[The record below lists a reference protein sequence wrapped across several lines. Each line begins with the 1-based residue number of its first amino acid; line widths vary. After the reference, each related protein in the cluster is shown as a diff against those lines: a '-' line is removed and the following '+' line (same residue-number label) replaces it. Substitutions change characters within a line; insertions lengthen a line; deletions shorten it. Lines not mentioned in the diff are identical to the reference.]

1 MNVYHGRPKQMD
13 GRSEREQKV
22 YEFLDLLEIDYERA
36 DHEAAAT
43 IEACKEIDQ
52 ALGVSMCK
60 NLFLCNRRK
69 TEYYLLLLP
78 GEKPL
83 RTKELSAQIPT
94 TRLSFAS
101 GEDMETYLHVTPG
114 SATVLALLFD
124 PDHKVKLLV
133 DEELLKEEY
142 IGCHP
147 CVNTSS
153 LKLRREDLFG
163 KILKAFDRDFIAVR
177 LSGGEADGEKTKIRD
192 EHRERFVTNVE
203 K

>member
-1 MNVYHGRPKQMD
+1 
-13 GRSEREQKV
+13 
-22 YEFLDLLEIDYERA
+22 
-36 DHEAAAT
+36 
-43 IEACKEIDQ
+43 
-52 ALGVSMCK
+52 MCK

-101 GEDMETYLHVTPG
+101 GEDMEEYLHVTPG

-124 PDHKVKLLV
+124 TDQKVKLLV
-133 DEELLKEEY
+133 DEELLREDY

-153 LKLRREDLFG
+153 LKIQSEDLFG
-163 KILKAFDRDFIAVR
+163 KILKALNHDFIVVH
-177 LSGGEADGEKTKIRD
+177 LSGGEADGEKTDSEETNRSSESEEKITK
-192 EHRERFVTNVE
+192 EEMLL
-203 K
+203 

>member
-1 MNVYHGRPKQMD
+1 MNVYHGRPEQMS

-22 YEFLDLLEIDYERA
+22 YEFLDLLGIDYERA

-101 GEDMETYLHVTPG
+101 GEDMEEISTCDAGLSYRTGVVVRYRP
-114 SATVLALLFD
+114 
-124 PDHKVKLLV
+124 
-133 DEELLKEEY
+133 E
-142 IGCHP
+142 
-147 CVNTSS
+147 
-153 LKLRREDLFG
+153 G
-163 KILKAFDRDFIAVR
+163 KA
-177 LSGGEADGEKTKIRD
+177 SGG
-192 EHRERFVTNVE
+192 
-203 K
+203 

>member
-1 MNVYHGRPKQMD
+1 
-13 GRSEREQKV
+13 
-22 YEFLDLLEIDYERA
+22 
-36 DHEAAAT
+36 
-43 IEACKEIDQ
+43 
-52 ALGVSMCK
+52 
-60 NLFLCNRRK
+60 
-69 TEYYLLLLP
+69 
-78 GEKPL
+78 
-83 RTKELSAQIPT
+83 
-94 TRLSFAS
+94 
-101 GEDMETYLHVTPG
+101 MEEYLHVTPG

-124 PDHKVKLLV
+124 TDQKVKLLV

-192 EHRERFVTNVE
+192 EH
-203 K
+203 

>member
-22 YEFLDLLEIDYERA
+22 YEFLDLLGIDYERA

-101 GEDMETYLHVTPG
+101 GEDMEEYLHVTPG

-124 PDHKVKLLV
+124 TDQKVKLLV
-133 DEELLKEEY
+133 DEELLKEDY

-153 LKLRREDLFG
+153 LKIQNEDLFG
-163 KILKAFDRDFIAVR
+163 KILKALNRDFIVVH
-177 LSGGEADGEKTKIRD
+177 LSGGEADGEEIAK
-192 EHRERFVTNVE
+192 EGVSL
-203 K
+203 